1 MTCSNCQSWKIG
13 WPPVGNDDLPLHK
26 AKTCDLVFESGKP
39 FLVFCYNETWMKLEI
54 NSDQLWHLFNR
65 MAPKLRG
72 R

>member
-1 MTCSNCQSWKIG
+1 MS
-13 WPPVGNDDLPLHK
+13 DLPLYK

-54 NSDQLWHLFNR
+54 NSDQLWHLFTR